1 MNMLTSLNLTDF
13 IIIGVVILSLLISLA
28 RGFIREALSLLT
40 WIAAI
45 LFAFR
50 FSGAVSDMM
59 AGMIGS
65 QGTRSVVAFV
75 GLFIVILIIG
85 GILNH
90 IISSLIS
97 GSLLKGFDRILGV
110 FFGIARGLL
119 VIGLFVLFAGQT
131 GFAKADWWK
140 KSQLIPQFAPVTQVI
155 KELFPEQ
162 IAKFNSSMKSK
173 DEVKK

>member
-1 MNMLTSLNLTDF
+1 MTSLNLTDF
-13 IIIGVVILSLLISLA
+13 IIIGVVVLSLLISLA

-40 WIAAI
+40 WIAAV

-50 FSGAVSDMM
+50 FSGTVSDMM
-59 AGMIGS
+59 VGMIGS
-65 QGTRSVVAFV
+65 PGTRSVVAFV

-90 IISSLIS
+90 IISALIS
-97 GSLLKGFDRILGV
+97 GSLLKGFDRILGIG
-110 FFGIARGLL
+110 FGIARGLL

-140 KSQLIPQFAPVTQVI
+140 NSQSIPQFAPVTQVI
-155 KELFPEQ
+155 KELLPEQ
-162 IAKFNSSMKSK
+162 IANFNSSMKTK